1 MAERFGVQGVQFI
14 IQIILARLMLPEHY
28 GSLSIMLIFISIANI
43 FVQTGFN
50 MALIQDKDVTE
61 SDYSS
66 VFWVSLMVA
75 IITYI
80 IIFSMSPY
88 IAIFYNMPEIILPL
102 RILALILI
110 PGAFNSIQVAQF
122 TKKMDFRVVFT
133 SNVGAIIFS
142 GIVGIIIALFGGG
155 LWALVVQTML
165 NTVLSCVAMYSM
177 SRWLPRFICEI
188 KRVKELFSFGW
199 KLLAANL
206 IDMLY
211 QDLSSLVIGH
221 KYSANTLGYY
231 NRGKQFPQF
240 IINAVN
246 STVQSVMLP
255 AMSAQ
260 QDEKE
265 KVKELTRNSIMLS
278 SYMIFPIML
287 GVAGIASQLVCLLL
301 TDKWIACVPYV
312 QIFCFTLAFY
322 PIHSCNLQAMNA
334 LGRSDLFLKLE
345 IIKKI
350 CGILTLIVA
359 ILYYDSPIA
368 IAVAGAIT
376 SFISCLV
383 NALPN
388 KKLINYS
395 YMQQLKDTLPSFFMA
410 LLMYTGV
417 LEVGKLELGVF
428 STLILQIV
436 IGIVLYLF
444 LSIVFKPKPYKM
456 LLYSIKR
463 KKS

>member
-14 IQIILARLMLPEHY
+14 IQIILARLMLPENY
-28 GSLSIMLIFISIANI
+28 GTLSIMLIFISVANI

-50 MALIQDKDVTE
+50 MALIQDKNVKE
-61 SDYSS
+61 RDYSS
-66 VFWVSLMVA
+66 VFWISFMVA
-75 IITYI
+75 IITYM
-80 IIFSMSPY
+80 IIFVMSPY
-88 IAIFYNMPEIILPL
+88 IAIFYRIPEIILPL
-102 RILALILI
+102 RILALILL
-110 PGAFNSIQVAQF
+110 PGAFNSIQLAQI
-122 TKKMDFRVVFT
+122 TKKMDFRAVFT
-133 SNVGAIIFS
+133 SNIGAIIFS
-142 GIVGIIIALFGGG
+142 GMVGILIALLGGG

-165 NTVLSCVAMYSM
+165 NTITSCVVMYFM
-177 SRWLPRFICEI
+177 NRWLPRLVCEF

-199 KLLAANL
+199 KLLMANL

-221 KYSANTLGYY
+221 KYSTNTLGYY

-246 STVQSVMLP
+246 GTIQSVMLP
-255 AMSAQ
+255 AMSEQ

-278 SYMIFPIML
+278 SYIIFPIMS
-287 GVAGIASQLVCLLL
+287 GVAGVASQLVSLLL
-301 TDKWIACVPYV
+301 TDKWLSCVPYV

-350 CGILTLIVA
+350 YGILALIVA

-368 IAVAGAIT
+368 IAIAGGIT
-376 SFISCLV
+376 SLISCFV
-383 NALPN
+383 NASPN

-395 YMQQLKDTLPSFFMA
+395 YIQQLRDILPSFFMA
-410 LLMYTGV
+410 LFMYVGV
-417 LEVGKLELGVF
+417 LQVKKLELGVF
-428 STLILQIV
+428 FTLILQIV
-436 IGIVLYLF
+436 VGIVLYLF
-444 LSIVFKPKPYKM
+444 LSIVFKPKPYKL
-456 LLYSIKR
+456 LLYSLKR
-463 KKS
+463 KEN